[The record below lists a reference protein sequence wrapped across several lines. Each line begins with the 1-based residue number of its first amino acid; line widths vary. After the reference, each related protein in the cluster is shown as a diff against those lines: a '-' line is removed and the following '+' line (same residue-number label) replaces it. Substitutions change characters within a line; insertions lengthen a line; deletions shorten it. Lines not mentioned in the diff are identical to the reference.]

1 MSTSNNKRYLTP
13 YIIGASDLAFILLFF
28 FIIVGSGAQRVE
40 RIDMP
45 YKQANAVD
53 KTTQSPFRVEI
64 YEKDV
69 TSDSCRMAFIFERSM
84 PPETLFV
91 TIDNQSLA
99 EVGGYQQITGQLGEF
114 VQTREAVADSIRIDI
129 FSSAYSYYGL
139 IAITIAACNQLDYP
153 CNLVYRTDAG

>member
-1 MSTSNNKRYLTP
+1 MSSNNKKYLTP

-28 FIIVGSGAQRVE
+28 FIIVGSGAQKLE
-40 RIDMP
+40 RIEMP

-53 KTTQSPFRVEI
+53 KITQSPFRFEI
-64 YEKDV
+64 YEKDRAA
-69 TSDSCRMAFIFERSM
+69 DSCRMALIFERSV

-99 EVGGYQQITGQLGEF
+99 QVDGYRLITDQIWDF
-114 VQTREAVADSIRIDI
+114 VSTRESLPDSVKIDI